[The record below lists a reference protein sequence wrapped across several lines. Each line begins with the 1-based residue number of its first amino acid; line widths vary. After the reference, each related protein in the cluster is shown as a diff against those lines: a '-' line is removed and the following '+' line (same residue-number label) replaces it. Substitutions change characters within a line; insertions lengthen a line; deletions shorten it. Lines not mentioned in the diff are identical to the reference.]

1 MACMTDAL
9 HSTLIDGEE
18 ALAGGLFLE
27 GGARVCEYHYSWARK
42 QGCLPLAPPS
52 LEPSAD
58 SLGEMAKETA
68 LTFAPASG
76 YKESGALG
84 SA

>member
-18 ALAGGLFLE
+18 ALAGGLFLG
-27 GGARVCEYHYSWARK
+27 GGANVCEYHYSWSRK
-42 QGCLPLAPPS
+42 QGCLPPMPPS
-52 LEPSAD
+52 LGPSAN
-58 SLGEMAKETA
+58 SLGKTVKETA

-76 YKESGALG
+76 CE
-84 SA
+84 

>member
-18 ALAGGLFLE
+18 ALPAGPFLE
-27 GGARVCEYHYSWARK
+27 GGARVCEHHYSWARK
-42 QGCLPLAPPS
+42 QGYLPLMPPS

-58 SLGEMAKETA
+58 SSEKTVKETT
-68 LTFAPASG
+68 LTFVPASG
-76 YKESGALG
+76 WGVRSQEL
-84 SA
+84 